1 MEMTKKE
8 IKQKKFERIINL
20 LREADLIQQELNCGT
35 DISEDLY
42 EVIDH
47 FEDCLKLLKTSD

>member
-1 MEMTKKE
+1 MELTAKE
-8 IKQKKFERIINL
+8 IKQKKFERILNL
-20 LREADLIQQELNCGT
+20 LHEANLLQQELNCGT

-47 FEDCLKLLKTSD
+47 FSDCLKLLKTSG

>member
-1 MEMTKKE
+1 MELTAKE
-8 IKQKKFERIINL
+8 IKQKKFERILKLLHEANL
-20 LREADLIQQELNCGT
+20 LQQELNCGP

-47 FEDCLKLLKTSD
+47 FSDCLKLLKTSG